1 MVRRANASVRKSGPI
16 WRATDFSISFNNV
29 DVILSI
35 ITILIC
41 MLVATS
47 YQVNPERATMAMIFA
62 LMMIGAIA
70 ISTWKRGRDEQK
82 SISELSTLDSINTLM
97 VGLVGFILISIIQF
111 SVLVTYNFAFLTS
124 LDPYNRMFGFVA
136 AVAEEWYFRALL
148 LTYLIRLTGEYII
161 STIINSAIFTAYH
174 YVVYILFLDSPVS
187 MAAVFA
193 SSLVLCG
200 VFIVSRRLTAPIIS
214 HAVNNVGLRVIF

>member
-1 MVRRANASVRKSGPI
+1 
-16 WRATDFSISFNNV
+16 
-29 DVILSI
+29 VILSI
-35 ITILIC
+35 ITMLVC

-62 LMMIGAIA
+62 LMMVGAIA
-70 ISTWKRGRDEQK
+70 ISTWKRERDEK
-82 SISELSTLDSINTLM
+82 SISELSTLDTINTLM

-111 SVLVTYNFAFLTS
+111 GVLVTYNFAFLSS
-124 LDPYNRMFGFVA
+124 LDPFDRMFGFVA

-148 LTYLIRLTGEYII
+148 LTYLINLTGEYIV

-174 YVVYILFLDSPVS
+174 YVVYILFLGSPVS

-200 VFIVSRRLTAPIIS
+200 VFIVSRKLTAPIIS